1 MAKFTD
7 KISTLLNSQVPDFVL
22 ADHPKFL
29 EFVKAYYTFME
40 SAELAVTQ
48 VENTDGLR
56 LETETEKVSNLLLN
70 ASRIGSDRTSLDSD
84 DKILLEDTTFGKF
97 TRGETITG
105 QTSKATSTVLTE
117 DLDNNNLY
125 ISAQDKF
132 IIGEAIVGSSS
143 NAKAIVNNYR
153 PNPVTNIQQLLNF
166 RDPDKVIS
174 NFLTKFRNEFLNT
187 LPETLDDSIDKRK
200 LIKNVKSLY
209 LAKGTSK
216 GHELFFRLLFGLNSE
231 TIYPREQMLRVSDGK
246 FDSKTILRAIS
257 SVGNPLN
264 LIGRQIEGVTSGATA
279 IVENIFKFRIGTN
292 EVSEFILNNETIVGT
307 FSVSEQIRGT
317 ATDDDDIFIKATI
330 TGIPDAVTFT
340 NDGTLYETDENIAI
354 TAGGT
359 GAIIQVDDIGRGG
372 ITDLY
377 ISNAGSTY
385 SIGDNLVFDNS
396 GTTGSGAAGF
406 VSVVNGGFT
415 PEDGTDLQIL
425 FEDGSGSVLLESA
438 SDGLNTILLETDE
451 PAIILL
457 EDGFKLL
464 QEESATREFKNPAY
478 LLQDTADTSFITDHI
493 VLETETIRGD
503 AYNGNILV
511 QEEGTGTGDI
521 TDVYLTNPGNNYDKL
536 PIITI
541 NTSGELNTGKIL
553 CYGDEIGR
561 IITSKVIEAGAQYET
576 SPSPTLTLR
585 TKVIVTGV
593 TGDFTPD
600 GTVTGE
606 DVNGNAVTAT
616 VVSFDSN
623 RGILSLTGA
632 TGTFANETIV
642 KDDLLETT
650 GRVKNSDQATA
661 TTTVGAVATTSGA
674 YINQDGHASENTMK
688 IQDSLYYQDFS
699 YVIRV
704 GQSINDWRNSFKK
717 TMHTSG
723 FYFTGQVNIQSQIN
737 AQITSP
743 VEGIISGVEESPIYG
758 VITTLFSTIFG
769 RRLGTT
775 DDGTNLRANAQLGVS
790 PDFDDSTSEHFTQNT
805 RDVTL
810 RRKLSL
816 FVNSGFSDLYAI
828 TARGN
833 DFIRGF
839 AYGGPKMGSLDIHTN
854 PFSNRNMFSG
864 THTNARLTAIPGG
877 IKGTNRYISPMT
889 FVNWAD
895 HRVVGFVDTTI
906 DGTGVAIGDYA
917 IDNFKTNLG
926 YPTEVKVVVPNIG
939 FDQTDITFDQTN
951 QTFDVT

>member
-7 KISTLLNSQVPDFVL
+7 KISTLINSQAPEFVVS
-22 ADHPKFL
+22 DHPKFL

-56 LETETEKVSNLLLN
+56 LETETTRVSNLLLD
-70 ASRIGSDRTSLDSD
+70 ASRIDTDRTSLDSG

-105 QTSKATSTVLTE
+105 QTSGATSTILTE
-117 DLDNNNLY
+117 DLDNGNLY
-125 ISAQDKF
+125 ISSQDKF

-153 PNPVTNIQQLLNF
+153 PNPVTNIQELLNF

-187 LPETLDDSIDKRK
+187 LPETLDGGIDKRK

-209 LAKGTSK
+209 LAKGTNK
-216 GHELFFRLLFGLNSE
+216 GHELFFKLLFGLQSE

-246 FDSKTILRAIS
+246 WDAKTILRVIS
-257 SVGNPLN
+257 SVGNPLS
-264 LIGRQIEGVTSGATA
+264 LIGRQIEGITSGATA
-279 IVENIFKFRIGTN
+279 IVENVFKFRIGTN

-317 ATDDDDIFIKATI
+317 ATDNDDTYIKANI
-330 TGIPDAVTFT
+330 TGIPEAVTFN

-359 GAIIQVDDIGRGG
+359 GAIIQVNDIGRGG
-372 ITDLY
+372 ITNLY
-377 ISNAGSTY
+377 ISNAGSDY

-415 PEDGTDLQIL
+415 PEDDTALQIL

-438 SDGLNTILLETDE
+438 SDGLSTILLETDE
-451 PAIILL
+451 PGTILL
-457 EDGFKLL
+457 EDGFKLV
-464 QEESATREFKNPAY
+464 QEESALRELENPAY
-478 LLQDTADTSFITDHI
+478 LLQDTDDTSSITDHI

-503 AYNGNILV
+503 AYAGNKLI
-511 QEEGTGTGDI
+511 QEVGTGSGDI

-541 NTSGELNTGKIL
+541 DTESEVNDGKIL

-561 IITSKVIEAGAQYET
+561 IITSKIVEAGAQYEL
-576 SPSPTLTLR
+576 SPAPTLTLR
-585 TKVIVTGV
+585 KKVIVAGV
-593 TGDFTPD
+593 TGDFTTN

-606 DVNGNAVTAT
+606 DVNGDVVTAT
-616 VVSFDSN
+616 VVSYDSD
-623 RGILSLTGA
+623 RGILSLTDP
-632 TGTFANETIV
+632 TGTFANETIIT
-642 KDDLLETT
+642 DDLLLTT
-650 GRVKNSDQATA
+650 GTVKNSDQATA
-661 TTTVGAVATTSGA
+661 TTTVGAVAVTSGA
-674 YINQDGHASENTMK
+674 FINQDGHVSENTMR

-723 FYFTGQVNIQSQIN
+723 FYFTGQVNIQSQIS
-737 AQITSP
+737 AQISSP
-743 VEGIISGVEESPIYG
+743 VEGIISGVSESPIYG
-758 VITTLFSTIFG
+758 VIATLFSTIFG
-769 RRLGTT
+769 RRLGTE
-775 DDGTNLRANAQLGVS
+775 DDGTTLRTNPELGVS
-790 PDFDDSTSEHFTQNT
+790 PDFDDSTSEHFTPNT
-805 RDVTL
+805 RDLTL
-810 RRKLSL
+810 THKMKIIRQPADIFINVRGSDQKFGYAYCGPRMKSL
-816 FVNSGFSDLYAI
+816 NINTIFGSTNP
-828 TARGN
+828 
-833 DFIRGF
+833 
-839 AYGGPKMGSLDIHTN
+839 YGGNHTYTQTAAVGADSTVTTYITPMKLVNWGDMRLIGLQNTSLDGEVVQFQDLEVDDLKT
-854 PFSNRNMFSG
+854 
-864 THTNARLTAIPGG
+864 
-877 IKGTNRYISPMT
+877 YI
-889 FVNWAD
+889 A
-895 HRVVGFVDTTI
+895 H
-906 DGTGVAIGDYA
+906 
-917 IDNFKTNLG
+917 
-926 YPTEVKVVVPNIG
+926 PTEIS
-939 FDQTDITFDQTN
+939 ISY
-951 QTFDVT
+951 

>member
-7 KISTLLNSQVPDFVL
+7 KISTLINSQAPEFVVS
-22 ADHPKFL
+22 DHPKFL

-56 LETETEKVSNLLLN
+56 LETETTQISNLLLN
-70 ASRIGSDRTSLDSD
+70 ASRIDTDRTSLDSG

-105 QTSKATSTVLTE
+105 QTSGATSTILTE
-117 DLDNNNLY
+117 DLDNDKLY

-153 PNPVTNIQQLLNF
+153 PNPVTNIQELLNF

-187 LPETLDDSIDKRK
+187 LPEILDEGIDKRK

-209 LAKGTSK
+209 LAKGTNK
-216 GHELFFRLLFGLNSE
+216 GHELFFKLLFGLQSE

-246 FDSKTILRAIS
+246 WDAKTILRVIS
-257 SVGNPLN
+257 SVGNPLS
-264 LIGRQIEGVTSGATA
+264 LIGRQIEGITSGATA
-279 IVENIFKFRIGTN
+279 IVENVFKFRIGTN

-317 ATDDDDIFIKATI
+317 ATDDDDTYIKANI
-330 TGIPDAVTFT
+330 TGIPESVTFN

-359 GAIIQVDDIGRGG
+359 GAIIQINDIGRGG
-372 ITDLY
+372 ITNLY
-377 ISNAGSTY
+377 ISNAGSDY

-415 PEDGTDLQIL
+415 PEDDTALQIL
-425 FEDGSGSVLLESA
+425 FEDDSGSVLLESA
-438 SDGLNTILLETDE
+438 SDGLSTILLETDE
-451 PAIILL
+451 PGTILL
-457 EDGFKLL
+457 EDGFKLV
-464 QEESATREFKNPAY
+464 QEESATRELENPAY
-478 LLQDTADTSFITDHI
+478 LLQDTDDTSSITDHI
-493 VLETETIRGD
+493 ILETETIRGD
-503 AYNGNILV
+503 AYAGNKLI
-511 QEEGTGTGDI
+511 QEEGTGSGDI

-541 NTSGELNTGKIL
+541 DTESEVNDGKIL

-561 IITSKVIEAGAQYET
+561 IINSKIVEAGAQYEL
-576 SPSPTLTLR
+576 SPAPTLTLR
-585 TKVIVTGV
+585 KKVIVAGV
-593 TGDFTPD
+593 TGDFTTD

-606 DVNGNAVTAT
+606 DVNGNIVTAT
-616 VVSFDSN
+616 VVSYDTN
-623 RGILSLTGA
+623 RGILSLTDA
-632 TGTFANETIV
+632 TGTFANETIIT
-642 KDDLLETT
+642 DDLLLTT
-650 GRVKNSDQATA
+650 GTVKNSDQATA
-661 TTTVGAVATTSGA
+661 STTVGAVAVTSGA
-674 YINQDGHASENTMK
+674 FINQDGHVSENTMR

-723 FYFTGQVNIQSQIN
+723 FYFTGQVNIQSQIS
-737 AQITSP
+737 AQISSP
-743 VEGIISGVEESPIYG
+743 VEGIVSGISESPIYG
-758 VITTLFSTIFG
+758 VIATLFSTIFG
-769 RRLGTT
+769 RRLGTE
-775 DDGTNLRANAQLGVS
+775 DDGTTLRTNPELGVS
-790 PDFDDSTSEHFTQNT
+790 PDFDDSTSEHFTPNT

-810 RRKLSL
+810 RKDYTI
-816 FVNSGFSDLYAI
+816 FINSGYNNLYAI

-833 DFIRGF
+833 DYIRGY
-839 AYGGPKMGSLDIHTN
+839 AYGGPKMGSLDIYNN

-864 THTNARLTAIPGG
+864 SHTNSQLTAAGGVPGAY
-877 IKGTNRYISPMT
+877 NYITPLTMES
-889 FVNWAD
+889 WAS
-895 HRVVGFVDTTI
+895 HTVQGFNDTSI
-906 DGTGVAIGDYA
+906 NGTGVQLQDYA
-917 IDNFKTNLG
+917 IDNFKTYIA
-926 YPTEVKVVVPNIG
+926 YPTEVNVVYSG
-939 FDQTDITFDQTN
+939 SQFDATDISFDATDVTFDATL
-951 QTFDVT
+951 